1 MAAAGIP
8 DQGTTACVRVS
19 VRSVGGGRAGVGA
32 FVLRASCVVRC
43 VRAGVAWC
51 GMSKAMGLLRSWRL
65 AADTRGTVAVWAG
78 GREGGEEGQG
88 GGRGPE
94 SGQNG

>member
-8 DQGTTACVRVS
+8 DQGTAACVRVS
-19 VRSVGGGRAGVGA
+19 VRSVGGRAGVGA

-51 GMSKAMGLLRSWRL
+51 GTSKAMGLLRSWRL
-65 AADTRGTVAVWAG
+65 AADTRGAVAVWAG
-78 GREGGEEGQG
+78 GREGRRGREEDE
-88 GGRGPE
+88 GRSRVKMEGL
-94 SGQNG
+94 